1 MIQSILN
8 SVKKALNIDP
18 SYTVFDEDILMHINS
33 AFGTL
38 KQLGLGPEEG
48 FRIEDDTAVW
58 SDYLVTENRYNEVK
72 SYIYLRV
79 RLLFDPPGT
88 SFLVEAIKDQ
98 IKELEWRLN
107 VEREDTD
114 WVDPNPI
121 DEPAELTVVDGGTP

>member
-8 SVKKALNIDP
+8 SVKKTLNIDP

-38 KQLGLGPEEG
+38 KQLGLGPEVG
-48 FRIEDDTAVW
+48 FQIEDDTAVW
-58 SDYLVTENRYNEVK
+58 EDFLGTDIRYSEVR

-88 SFLVEAIKDQ
+88 SFLVTAIENQ
-98 IKELEWRLN
+98 IKEMEWRLN
-107 VEREDTD
+107 VDREGTD
-114 WVDPNPI
+114 WRDPNP
-121 DEPAELTVVDGGTP
+121 VVPEDVTSFDGGVV

>member
-1 MIQSILN
+1 MIQSILD
-8 SVKKALNIDP
+8 STKKVLNIDP

-38 KQLGLGPEEG
+38 RQLGVGPEVG
-48 FRIEDDTAVW
+48 FHIEDNTAVW
-58 SDYLVTENRYNEVK
+58 EDFTGVDNRFNEVK

-88 SFLVEAIKDQ
+88 SFLLEAIKEQ

-107 VEREDTD
+107 TEREHTD
-114 WVDPNPI
+114 WVEP
-121 DEPAELTVVDGGTP
+121 EPALPLNVVFGFEDI